1 MKKKILITVGTRP
14 ELLKVISL
22 YFELKKNKSFNV
34 YLYFSGQHRELISEL
49 SKMFQIKPDFLSRI
63 KITNNSLNN
72 LTSVITKNADRII
85 KKTKPDLVIVH
96 GDTATTYSTALAAF
110 YQNIPVAHLEAGL
123 RTYDLHN
130 PFPEELYRQV
140 VSRIATYHFAP
151 HIENK
156 RILQNENVNSK
167 KIFVTGNTIIDALKL
182 INLKIN
188 KNKDYAL
195 SLNRKLS
202 AILNFNY
209 LRENYI
215 LITTHRRENLDGGI
229 ESILKALKS
238 LSKKYKQFRFVLVVH
253 PNPKVRKFIYSN
265 LVNKKNIH
273 IIQPL
278 NYDLFISL
286 VSKTKLILTDS
297 GGIQEEAPSLG
308 IPVLVLR
315 KKTERKR
322 SISYN
327 YSKLIGS
334 EFKNII
340 VNCEKLLKDK
350 KLLKNKTRSQDIYG
364 DGKASTKIVKILNY
378 LLNK

>member
-22 YFELKKNKSFNV
+22 YFDLKKSKYFNV

-49 SKMFQIKPDFLSRI
+49 SKMFKIKPDFLSRI
-63 KITNNSLNN
+63 KIINNSLTN
-72 LTSVITKNADRII
+72 LTSLISKNTDRIL
-85 KKTKPDLVIVH
+85 KKVKPDLVIVH
-96 GDTATTYSTALAAF
+96 GDTATTYSTTLSAF

-123 RTYDLHN
+123 RTYDLNN

-140 VSRIATYHFAP
+140 VSRMATYHFAP

-156 RILQNENVNSK
+156 KILLNEKVNSK

-182 INLKIN
+182 INSKIKKN
-188 KNKDYAL
+188 KNYAL
-195 SLNRKLS
+195 SLNRKLNS
-202 AILNFNY
+202 LLNFDY
-209 LRENYI
+209 LKENYV
-215 LITTHRRENLDGGI
+215 LITTHRRENLDDGI
-229 ESILKALKS
+229 ASILKAVKS
-238 LSKKYKQFRFVLVVH
+238 LSIKFKQFKFVIIVH
-253 PNPKVRKFIYSN
+253 PNPKVKKFISSN

-322 SISYN
+322 SISFN

-334 EFKNII
+334 DFKNII
-340 VNCEKLLKDK
+340 INCDKLLKDK
-350 KLLKNKTRSQDIYG
+350 NLLSSNTKSKDIYG
-364 DGKASTKIVKILNY
+364 DGKASSKIVRILNNI
-378 LLNK
+378 LN